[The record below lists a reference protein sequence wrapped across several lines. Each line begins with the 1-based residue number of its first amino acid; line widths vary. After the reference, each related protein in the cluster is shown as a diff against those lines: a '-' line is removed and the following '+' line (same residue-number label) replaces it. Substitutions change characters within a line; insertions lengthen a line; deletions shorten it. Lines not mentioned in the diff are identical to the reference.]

1 MPPPD
6 DESSPATTPLL
17 SVVATA
23 HNEQDNIR
31 PLVEQVQAALSTL
44 EGGWEF
50 VVVDD
55 GSTDATRSI
64 VLDLM
69 RDRPWLRC
77 VAMLKTPPGKGNGQ
91 SAAFHAG
98 FRAAR
103 GRLIAVL
110 DADLQNDPADIPPML
125 ALLEREQA
133 DFVQGDRSHARKDGL
148 VRRVGSRV
156 GRLFRRI
163 ILGDTIRDT
172 GCSLRVFRR
181 EIALALPLEF
191 KGIHRFIPAT
201 ARHLG
206 YKVVEMP
213 VVASN
218 RSRSVETRHCGRQAF
233 VDTDSARCS
242 SWTPIA
248 ASSARGARPSTSSH
262 ARDGARRSSTAS
274 SRSTTSSTS
283 TTSTIGSSSRR
294 LGSSEAPSRGPSCA
308 QVDGLPHHRSG
319 ADQEHRLRERRR
331 RRSEASL
338 DLGIPAKYVDL
349 FPGLLGPGKAA
360 KKVAQY
366 QPKPVTIPKKQP

>member
-1 MPPPD
+1 MPPPE
-6 DESSPATTPLL
+6 DESSHATTPLL
-17 SVVATA
+17 SVVAPA

-64 VLDLM
+64 LLELM

-77 VAMLKTPPGKGNGQ
+77 VAMLNTPPGKGNGQ

-110 DADLQNDPADIPPML
+110 DADLQNDPADIAPML
-125 ALLEREQA
+125 ALMSREKA

-148 VRRVGSRV
+148 IRRVGSRV
-156 GRLFRRI
+156 GRLFRRL

-172 GCSLRVFRR
+172 GCSLRVFKR

-213 VVASN
+213 VRHRPRVAGTTKYGMGIMQRALPGLMDCFAVRWMRKRRRPTVSQ
-218 RSRSVETRHCGRQAF
+218 ELQAF
-233 VDTDSARCS
+233 VAPGPAAADEAKPLMPVSA
-242 SWTPIA
+242 
-248 ASSARGARPSTSSH
+248 
-262 ARDGARRSSTAS
+262 
-274 SRSTTSSTS
+274 
-283 TTSTIGSSSRR
+283 
-294 LGSSEAPSRGPSCA
+294 
-308 QVDGLPHHRSG
+308 
-319 ADQEHRLRERRR
+319 
-331 RRSEASL
+331 
-338 DLGIPAKYVDL
+338 
-349 FPGLLGPGKAA
+349 
-360 KKVAQY
+360 
-366 QPKPVTIPKKQP
+366 